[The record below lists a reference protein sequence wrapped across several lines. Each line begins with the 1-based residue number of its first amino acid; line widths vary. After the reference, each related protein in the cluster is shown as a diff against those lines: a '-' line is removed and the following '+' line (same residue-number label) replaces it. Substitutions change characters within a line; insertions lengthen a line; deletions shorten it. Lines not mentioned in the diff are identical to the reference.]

1 MSAFG
6 FLASL
11 PEDHFVC
18 TICLNVFSDPVTTP
32 CGHNFCRTCLTQHWD
47 RSELCHCPT
56 CSKRF
61 YVRPEF
67 STNTVIAEISGQIKK
82 RKVETLEDMDAPGKV
97 ACDVCT
103 DLKFKALKSCL
114 VCQTSYCEAH
124 LEPHQRVPSLM
135 RHKLIEPVENLEE
148 RMCRKHE
155 RIMEF
160 FCRDDQ
166 VCICVLCSETDHKDH
181 ETVPVEEEG
190 AQQREKIESQKA
202 KIKLMIEERMEK
214 IKEFSEGSELR
225 NVKADQE
232 IEESNTLFSNLIN
245 QVEEMQA
252 KLQSNIQ
259 IKLRKSQEKDEAV
272 IQELHDEI
280 AELQRKH
287 SELDELSQNEDHL
300 WLLQTLKAVSNISA
314 SKDWSKIKVYSDL
327 CVQTARRA
335 MAHLVHTFKTELKT
349 LIKAELTRMRQYK
362 ESVAFNPSTAGEG
375 LVVTESGKRLKYFRA
390 ASPSSDDFG
399 RFDCPMVF
407 GTKGFTSGRHYWE
420 VQVGLRNNWDVGVA
434 KETVN
439 RSGRVFLKRENGF
452 FAIGKRFLEYKV
464 HSTSSTVLYLFP
476 RPRLIGVYLDYEE
489 GRVSFFDVNENLHI
503 YSFTGES
510 FTEKL
515 FPYFYLHSRA
525 KKSEALLIKDCLYF
539 TPFGN

>member
-1 MSAFG
+1 
-6 FLASL
+6 
-11 PEDHFVC
+11 DHFVC

-103 DLKFKALKSCL
+103 DLQFKALKSCL

-166 VCICVLCSETDHKDH
+166 VCICLLCSETDHKDH

-190 AQQREKIESQKA
+190 AQQRENIESQKA

-214 IKEFSEGSELR
+214 IKEFNEGSELR
-225 NVKADQE
+225 KVS
-232 IEESNTLFSNLIN
+232 IEANF
-245 QVEEMQA
+245 QM
-252 KLQSNIQ
+252 
-259 IKLRKSQEKDEAV
+259 
-272 IQELHDEI
+272 
-280 AELQRKH
+280 
-287 SELDELSQNEDHL
+287 
-300 WLLQTLKAVSNISA
+300 
-314 SKDWSKIKVYSDL
+314 
-327 CVQTARRA
+327 
-335 MAHLVHTFKTELKT
+335 
-349 LIKAELTRMRQYK
+349 
-362 ESVAFNPSTAGEG
+362 
-375 LVVTESGKRLKYFRA
+375 
-390 ASPSSDDFG
+390 
-399 RFDCPMVF
+399 
-407 GTKGFTSGRHYWE
+407 
-420 VQVGLRNNWDVGVA
+420 
-434 KETVN
+434 
-439 RSGRVFLKRENGF
+439 
-452 FAIGKRFLEYKV
+452 
-464 HSTSSTVLYLFP
+464 
-476 RPRLIGVYLDYEE
+476 
-489 GRVSFFDVNENLHI
+489 
-503 YSFTGES
+503 
-510 FTEKL
+510 
-515 FPYFYLHSRA
+515 
-525 KKSEALLIKDCLYF
+525 
-539 TPFGN
+539 